1 MEQTKLQEYIN
12 SSIKGKLDNQVE
24 LKFMTCGESSYI
36 KCSNNQILE
45 TINKRRLIFLLP
57 IRYIEPYTTQ
67 VRYNAIIFT
76 MGFVNPKTQ
85 RRSVR
90 SFLNKNSLLGQA
102 LNQYSRMYK
111 SIEKSVISANDIFL
125 NLKLNEVLNTFF
137 DDYVYSNVNELIH
150 AYNLDF
156 KQSLTSK
163 CDLYKSDKKHII
175 VLNDSIDVT
184 ETLNEYNQT
193 MIILKNLYSDDE
205 YQRSMRRFS
214 TQLTNYVVYHTL
226 CKTIDFQKK
235 FNFLTLFRSSYFN
248 LQEDDFDIKN
258 IDQYD
263 QDMFD
268 TFYRKITEGN
278 ISYDR
283 TFFVSS
289 YEDCLMNQLFNFQ
302 YVYIQ

>member
-1 MEQTKLQEYIN
+1 M
-12 SSIKGKLDNQVE
+12 KGKLDNHVK
-24 LKFMTCGESSYI
+24 LKFMTRGDISYI
-36 KCSNNQILE
+36 GFSKNHILE
-45 TINKRRLIFLLP
+45 TINKKRLIFLLP
-57 IRYIEPYTTQ
+57 IRYIEPYTMQ
-67 VRYNAIIFT
+67 VRYDAMIFT
-76 MGFVNPKTQ
+76 FGFINPKTQ

-102 LNQYSRMYK
+102 LNQYSHMYK

-125 NLKLNEVLNTFF
+125 NLKLNEVMNTFF
-137 DDYVYSNVNELIH
+137 DEYVYSSVDELIY
-150 AYNLDF
+150 AYNLEF

-163 CDLYKSDKKHII
+163 CDLYKSYKKHVI
-175 VLNDSIDVT
+175 VLNDAIDVT

-193 MIILKNLYSDDE
+193 MTILKNLYSDDE
-205 YQRSMRRFS
+205 YQRSMRKFS
-214 TQLTNYVVYHTL
+214 NQLTNYVIYHTL

-235 FNFLTLFRSSYFN
+235 FHFLTLFRSSYFN
-248 LQEDDFDIKN
+248 LQEDDFNIKN

-263 QDMFD
+263 QEMFD
-268 TFYRKITEGN
+268 TFYRKITEGS
-278 ISYDR
+278 IAYDR

>member
-1 MEQTKLQEYIN
+1 MEQTKLKEYIN
-12 SSIKGKLDNQVE
+12 SSIKSKLDNHVK
-24 LKFMTCGESSYI
+24 LKFMTRGDISYI
-36 KCSNNQILE
+36 GFSKNHILE

-57 IRYIEPYTTQ
+57 IRYIEPYTMQ
-67 VRYNAIIFT
+67 VRYDAMIFT
-76 MGFVNPKTQ
+76 FGFINPKTQ

-102 LNQYSRMYK
+102 LNQYSHMYK

-125 NLKLNEVLNTFF
+125 NLKLNEVMNTFF
-137 DDYVYSNVNELIH
+137 DEYVYSSIDELIH

-193 MIILKNLYSDDE
+193 MTILKNLYSDDE
-205 YQRSMRRFS
+205 YQQSMRKFS
-214 TQLTNYVVYHTL
+214 DQLTNYVIYHTL
-226 CKTIDFQKK
+226 CSRTINFQKE
-235 FNFLTLFRSSYFN
+235 FIFLTLFEFSYFN
-248 LQEDDFDIKN
+248 SQDDFDIQN
-258 IDQYD
+258 VDQYD
-263 QDMFD
+263 QEMFD
-268 TFYRKITEGN
+268 TFYRKITEGH
-278 ISYDR
+278 IVYDR
-283 TFFVSS
+283 TFFILC

>member
-1 MEQTKLQEYIN
+1 MEQTQLQEYIK
-12 SSIKGKLDNQVE
+12 SSVKDKLNNHVE
-24 LKFMTCGESSYI
+24 LKFMTCDDISYI
-36 KCSNNQILE
+36 GSSKNHILE

-57 IRYIEPYTTQ
+57 IRYIEPYTMQ
-67 VRYNAIIFT
+67 IRYNAMIFT
-76 MGFVNPKTQ
+76 MGFINPKTQ

-111 SIEKSVISANDIFL
+111 SIEKSVISTNDIFL
-125 NLKLNEVLNTFF
+125 NLKLNEVMNTFF
-137 DDYVYSNVNELIH
+137 DEYVYSNIDELIH
-150 AYNLDF
+150 EYNLEF

-175 VLNDSIDVT
+175 VLNDAIDVT
-184 ETLNEYNQT
+184 ETLNEYNQAMT
-193 MIILKNLYSDDE
+193 ILKNLYSDDE
-205 YQRSMRRFS
+205 YQRSMRKFS
-214 TQLTNYVVYHTL
+214 NQLTNYVVYHTL

-248 LQEDDFDIKN
+248 LQDNDFDIKN

-268 TFYRKITEGN
+268 TFYKKVTEGH
-278 ISYDR
+278 IAYDR
-283 TFFVSS
+283 TFLVSS

>member
-1 MEQTKLQEYIN
+1 MEQIKLKEYIN
-12 SSIKGKLDNQVE
+12 SSMKGKLDNHIK
-24 LKFMTCGESSYI
+24 LKFMTHGDISYI
-36 KCSNNQILE
+36 GFSKNHILE
-45 TINKRRLIFLLP
+45 AINKRRLIFLLP
-57 IRYIEPYTTQ
+57 IRYIEPYTMQ
-67 VRYNAIIFT
+67 VRYNAMIFT
-76 MGFVNPKTQ
+76 FGFINPKTQ

-102 LNQYSRMYK
+102 LNQYSHMYK

-125 NLKLNEVLNTFF
+125 NLKLNEVMNTFF
-137 DDYVYSNVNELIH
+137 DEYVYSSVDELIH

-184 ETLNEYNQT
+184 ETLNEYNQAIT
-193 MIILKNLYSDDE
+193 ILKNLYSDDE
-205 YQRSMRRFS
+205 YQQSMRKFS
-214 TQLTNYVVYHTL
+214 NQLTNYVIYHTL
-226 CKTIDFQKK
+226 CRTINFQKK

-248 LQEDDFDIKN
+248 SQGGFDIKN

-263 QDMFD
+263 QEMFD
-268 TFYRKITEGN
+268 TFYRKITEDS
-278 ISYDR
+278 ISYNR
-283 TFFVSS
+283 TFVVSL